1 MLREVRVENFTD
13 IPRMI
18 EAGADRI
25 ELNNDL
31 GAGGTT
37 PSFGVIKQ
45 SINYVHQHQI
55 PVVVMIRP
63 RGGNFI
69 YTDDEFTIMKQDL
82 QLAAMLGADG
92 VALGCLTA
100 DKQLD
105 KVKMTKLCAM
115 ARLLKLDLVLHMA
128 FDELSE
134 DQQLELIPWLVEHD
148 VTRILTHGGPLGTDT
163 DILDNSARLKKLISA
178 TDDKIEILPG
188 GGITVENYERIATKL
203 GVTQVHGTK
212 IVSMN

>member
-1 MLREVRVENFTD
+1 MLKEVCVENYTD

-18 EAGADRI
+18 EAGANRI

-45 SINYVHQHQI
+45 SVNYVHQHRI

-63 RGGNFI
+63 RGGNFV
-69 YTDDEFTIMKQDL
+69 YNNDEFTIMKQDL
-82 QLAAMLGADG
+82 QVAAILGADG

-105 KVKMTKLCAM
+105 KVKMTELCAM

-148 VTRILTHGGPLGTDT
+148 VTRILTHGGPLGTD
-163 DILDNSARLKKLISA
+163 ILDNSVRLKKLISA
-178 TDDKIEILPG
+178 SDGKIEILPG
-188 GGITVENYERIATKL
+188 GGITLENYERIATEL

>member
-1 MLREVRVENFTD
+1 MLREVCVENYTD

-45 SINYVHQHQI
+45 SIKYAHQHQI

-63 RGGNFI
+63 RGGNFV
-69 YTDDEFTIMKQDL
+69 YNDDEFTIMKQDL
-82 QLAAMLGADG
+82 QVAAILGADG

-105 KVKMTKLCAM
+105 KVKFIKS
-115 ARLLKLDLVLHMA
+115 HMQDHIQ
-128 FDELSE
+128 FQRSC
-134 DQQLELIPWLVEHD
+134 HC
-148 VTRILTHGGPLGTDT
+148 T
-163 DILDNSARLKKLISA
+163 
-178 TDDKIEILPG
+178 
-188 GGITVENYERIATKL
+188 
-203 GVTQVHGTK
+203 
-212 IVSMN
+212 

>member
-1 MLREVRVENFTD
+1 MLREVCVENYTD

-31 GAGGTT
+31 AAGGTT

-45 SINYVHQHQI
+45 SIKYAHQHQI

-63 RGGNFI
+63 RGGNFV
-69 YTDDEFTIMKQDL
+69 YNDDEFTIMKQDL
-82 QLAAMLGADG
+82 QVAAILGADG

-105 KVKMTKLCAM
+105 KVKMTELCAM
-115 ARLLKLDLVLHMA
+115 ARSLKLDVVLHMA
-128 FDELSE
+128 FDEPND
-134 DQQLELIPWLVEHD
+134 DQHLELIPWLIEHD
-148 VTRILTHGGPLGTDT
+148 VTRILTHGGPLNTN
-163 DILDNSARLKKLISA
+163 ILDNSVRLKKLISA
-178 TDDKIEILPG
+178 SDGKIEILPG
-188 GGITVENYERIATKL
+188 GGITLENYERIATEL

-212 IVSMN
+212 IVAMK

>member
-1 MLREVRVENFTD
+1 MLKEVCVENFTD

-18 EAGADRI
+18 EAGANRI

-31 GAGGTT
+31 DAGGTT

-45 SINYVHQHQI
+45 SVNYAHQHQI

-69 YTDDEFTIMKQDL
+69 YNNDEFTIMKQDL

-105 KVKMTKLCAM
+105 KVKMTELCAM

-148 VTRILTHGGPLGTDT
+148 VTRILTHGGSLGT
-163 DILDNSARLKKLISA
+163 DILDNSIRLKKLISA
-178 TDDKIEILPG
+178 TDGKIEILPG
-188 GGITVENYERIATKL
+188 GGITVENYERIASEL

>member
-1 MLREVRVENFTD
+1 MLREVCVENYTD

-45 SINYVHQHQI
+45 SIKYAHQHQI

-63 RGGNFI
+63 RGGNFV
-69 YTDDEFTIMKQDL
+69 YNDDEFTIMKQDL
-82 QLAAMLGADG
+82 QVAAILGADG

-105 KVKMTKLCAM
+105 KVKMTELCAM
-115 ARLLKLDLVLHMA
+115 ARSLKLDVVLHMA
-128 FDELSE
+128 FDEPND
-134 DQQLELIPWLVEHD
+134 DQHLELIPWLIEHD
-148 VTRILTHGGPLGTDT
+148 VTRILTHGGPLNTN
-163 DILDNSARLKKLISA
+163 ILDNSVRLKKLISA
-178 TDDKIEILPG
+178 SDGKIEILPG
-188 GGITVENYERIATKL
+188 GGITLENYERIATEL

-212 IVSMN
+212 IVAMK

>member
-1 MLREVRVENFTD
+1 MLREVCVENYTD

-45 SINYVHQHQI
+45 SIKYAHQHQI

-63 RGGNFI
+63 RGGNFV
-69 YTDDEFTIMKQDL
+69 YNDDEFTIMKQDL
-82 QLAAMLGADG
+82 QVAAILGADG

-105 KVKMTKLCAM
+105 KVKMTELCAM
-115 ARLLKLDLVLHMA
+115 ARSLKLDVVLHMA
-128 FDELSE
+128 FDELND
-134 DQQLELIPWLVEHD
+134 DQHLELISWLIEHD
-148 VTRILTHGGPLGTDT
+148 VTRILTHGGPLNTN
-163 DILDNSARLKKLISA
+163 ILDNSARLKKLISA
-178 TDDKIEILPG
+178 SDGKIEILPG
-188 GGITVENYERIATKL
+188 GGITLENYERIATEL

-212 IVSMN
+212 IVAMK

>member
-1 MLREVRVENFTD
+1 MLREVCVENYTD

-45 SINYVHQHQI
+45 SIKYAHQHQI

-63 RGGNFI
+63 RGGNFV
-69 YTDDEFTIMKQDL
+69 YNDDEFTIMKQDL
-82 QLAAMLGADG
+82 QLAAILGADG

-105 KVKMTKLCAM
+105 KVKMTELCAM
-115 ARLLKLDLVLHMA
+115 ARSLKLDVVLHMA
-128 FDELSE
+128 FDELND
-134 DQQLELIPWLVEHD
+134 DQHLELISWLIEHD
-148 VTRILTHGGPLGTDT
+148 VTRILTHGGPLNTN
-163 DILDNSARLKKLISA
+163 ILDNSARLKKLISA
-178 TDDKIEILPG
+178 SDGKIEILPG
-188 GGITVENYERIATKL
+188 GGITLENYERIATEL

-212 IVSMN
+212 IVAMK

>member
-1 MLREVRVENFTD
+1 MLKEVCVENFTD

-18 EAGADRI
+18 EAGANRI

-45 SINYVHQHQI
+45 SVNYAHQHQI

-69 YTDDEFTIMKQDL
+69 YNNDEFTIMKQDL

-92 VALGCLTA
+92 VAFGCLTA

-105 KVKMTKLCAM
+105 KVKMTELCAM

-148 VTRILTHGGPLGTDT
+148 VTRILTHGGPLGTD
-163 DILDNSARLKKLISA
+163 ILDNSIRLKKLISA
-178 TDDKIEILPG
+178 TDGKIEILPG
-188 GGITVENYERIATKL
+188 GGITVENYERIASEL

>member
-1 MLREVRVENFTD
+1 MLKEVCVENFTD

-18 EAGADRI
+18 EAGANRI

-45 SINYVHQHQI
+45 SVNYAHQHQI

-69 YTDDEFTIMKQDL
+69 YNNDEFTIMKQDL

-105 KVKMTKLCAM
+105 KVKMTELCAM

-148 VTRILTHGGPLGTDT
+148 VTRILTHGGPLGTD
-163 DILDNSARLKKLISA
+163 ILDNSVRLKKLISA
-178 TDDKIEILPG
+178 SDGKIEILPG
-188 GGITVENYERIATKL
+188 GGITLENYERIATEL
-203 GVTQVHGTK
+203 GITQVHGTK

>member
-1 MLREVRVENFTD
+1 MLREVCAENFTD

-18 EAGADRI
+18 EAGANRI

-45 SINYVHQHQI
+45 SIKYAHQHQI

-63 RGGNFI
+63 RGGNFV
-69 YTDDEFTIMKQDL
+69 YNDDEFTIMKQDL
-82 QLAAMLGADG
+82 QVAAILGADG

-105 KVKMTKLCAM
+105 KVKMTELCAM

-148 VTRILTHGGPLGTDT
+148 VTRILTHGGPLGTD
-163 DILDNSARLKKLISA
+163 ILDNSVRLKKLISA
-178 TDDKIEILPG
+178 SDGKIEILPG
-188 GGITVENYERIATKL
+188 GGITLKNYERIATEL

>member
-1 MLREVRVENFTD
+1 MLREVCVENFTD

-18 EAGADRI
+18 EAGANRI

-45 SINYVHQHQI
+45 SIKYAHQHQI

-63 RGGNFI
+63 RGGNFV
-69 YTDDEFTIMKQDL
+69 YNDDEFTIMKQDL
-82 QLAAMLGADG
+82 QVAAILGADG

-105 KVKMTKLCAM
+105 KVKMTELCAM
-115 ARLLKLDLVLHMA
+115 ARSLKLDLVLHMA

-148 VTRILTHGGPLGTDT
+148 VTRILTHGGPLGTD
-163 DILDNSARLKKLISA
+163 ILDNSVRLKKLISA
-178 TDDKIEILPG
+178 SDGKIEILPG
-188 GGITVENYERIATKL
+188 GGITLENYERIATEL

>member
-1 MLREVRVENFTD
+1 MLREVCVENFTD

-45 SINYVHQHQI
+45 SIKYAHQHQI

-69 YTDDEFTIMKQDL
+69 YNNDEFIIMKQDL
-82 QLAAMLGADG
+82 QLAAILGADG

-105 KVKMTKLCAM
+105 KVKMTELCAM

-148 VTRILTHGGPLGTDT
+148 VIRILTHGGPLGTD
-163 DILDNSARLKKLISA
+163 ILDNSVRLKKLISA
-178 TDDKIEILPG
+178 SDGKIEILPG
-188 GGITVENYERIATKL
+188 GGITLENYERIATEL

-212 IVSMN
+212 IVAMK

>member
-1 MLREVRVENFTD
+1 MLKEVCVENFTD

-18 EAGADRI
+18 EAGANRI

-45 SINYVHQHQI
+45 SVNYAHQNQI

-69 YTDDEFTIMKQDL
+69 YNNDEFTIMKQDL

-105 KVKMTKLCAM
+105 KVKMTELCAM

-134 DQQLELIPWLVEHD
+134 DQQLELIPWLIEHD
-148 VTRILTHGGPLGTDT
+148 VTRILTHGGPLGTD
-163 DILDNSARLKKLISA
+163 ILDNSIRLKKLISA
-178 TDDKIEILPG
+178 TDGKIEILPG
-188 GGITVENYERIATKL
+188 GGITVENYERIASEL

-212 IVSMN
+212 IVSMK

>member
-1 MLREVRVENFTD
+1 MLREVCAENFTD

-18 EAGADRI
+18 EAGANRI

-45 SINYVHQHQI
+45 SIKYAHQHQI

-63 RGGNFI
+63 RGGNFV
-69 YTDDEFTIMKQDL
+69 YNDDEFTIMKQDL
-82 QLAAMLGADG
+82 QVAAILGADG

-105 KVKMTKLCAM
+105 KVKMTELCAM

-148 VTRILTHGGPLGTDT
+148 VTRILTHGGPLGTD
-163 DILDNSARLKKLISA
+163 ILDNSVRLKKLISA
-178 TDDKIEILPG
+178 SDGKIEILPG
-188 GGITVENYERIATKL
+188 GGITVENYERIASEL

>member
-1 MLREVRVENFTD
+1 MLREVCVENYTD

-45 SINYVHQHQI
+45 SIKYAHQHQI

-63 RGGNFI
+63 RGGNFV
-69 YTDDEFTIMKQDL
+69 YNDDEFTIMKQDL
-82 QLAAMLGADG
+82 QVAAILGADG

-105 KVKMTKLCAM
+105 KVKMTELCAM
-115 ARLLKLDLVLHMA
+115 ARSLKLDVVLHMA
-128 FDELSE
+128 FDEPND
-134 DQQLELIPWLVEHD
+134 DQHLELIPWLIEHD
-148 VTRILTHGGPLGTDT
+148 VTRILTHGGPLNTN
-163 DILDNSARLKKLISA
+163 ILDNSARLKKLISA
-178 TDDKIEILPG
+178 SDGKIEILPG
-188 GGITVENYERIATKL
+188 GGITLENYERIATEL

-212 IVSMN
+212 IVAMK

>member
-1 MLREVRVENFTD
+1 MLREVCVENYTD

-45 SINYVHQHQI
+45 SIKYAHQHQI

-63 RGGNFI
+63 RGGNFV
-69 YTDDEFTIMKQDL
+69 YNNDEFTIMKQDL
-82 QLAAMLGADG
+82 QVAAILGADG

-105 KVKMTKLCAM
+105 KVKMTELCAM
-115 ARLLKLDLVLHMA
+115 ARSLKLDVVLHMA
-128 FDELSE
+128 FDELND
-134 DQQLELIPWLVEHD
+134 DQHLELIPWLIEHD
-148 VTRILTHGGPLGTDT
+148 VTRILTHGGPLNTN
-163 DILDNSARLKKLISA
+163 ILDNSARLKKLISA
-178 TDDKIEILPG
+178 SDGKIEILPG
-188 GGITVENYERIATKL
+188 GGITLENYERIATEL

-212 IVSMN
+212 IVAMK

>member
-1 MLREVRVENFTD
+1 MLKEVCVENFTD
-13 IPRMI
+13 IPRLI
-18 EAGADRI
+18 EAGANRI

-45 SINYVHQHQI
+45 SVNYAHQNQI

-69 YTDDEFTIMKQDL
+69 YNNDEFTIMKQDL

-105 KVKMTKLCAM
+105 KVKMTELCAM

-134 DQQLELIPWLVEHD
+134 DQQLELIPWLIEHD
-148 VTRILTHGGPLGTDT
+148 VTRILTHGGPLGTD
-163 DILDNSARLKKLISA
+163 ILDNSIRLKKLISA
-178 TDDKIEILPG
+178 TDGKIEILPG
-188 GGITVENYERIATKL
+188 GGITVENYERIASEL

-212 IVSMN
+212 IVSMK

>member
-1 MLREVRVENFTD
+1 MLREICVENFTD

-18 EAGADRI
+18 EAGANRI

-45 SINYVHQHQI
+45 SIKYAHQHQI

-63 RGGNFI
+63 RGGNFV
-69 YTDDEFTIMKQDL
+69 YNDDEFTIMKQDL
-82 QLAAMLGADG
+82 QVAAILGADG

-105 KVKMTKLCAM
+105 KVKMTELCAM

-148 VTRILTHGGPLGTDT
+148 VTRILTHGGPLGTD
-163 DILDNSARLKKLISA
+163 ILDNSVRLKKLISA
-178 TDDKIEILPG
+178 TDGKIEILPG
-188 GGITVENYERIATKL
+188 GGITVENYERIALEL

>member
-1 MLREVRVENFTD
+1 MLREVCVENFTD

-18 EAGADRI
+18 EAGANRI

-45 SINYVHQHQI
+45 SIKYAHQHQI

-63 RGGNFI
+63 RGGNFV
-69 YTDDEFTIMKQDL
+69 YNDDEFTIMKQDL
-82 QLAAMLGADG
+82 QVAAILGADG

-105 KVKMTKLCAM
+105 KVKMTELCAM

-148 VTRILTHGGPLGTDT
+148 VTRILTHGGPLGTD
-163 DILDNSARLKKLISA
+163 ILDNSVRLKKLISA
-178 TDDKIEILPG
+178 SDGKIEILPG
-188 GGITVENYERIATKL
+188 GGITLENYERIATEL

-212 IVSMN
+212 IVSMQ